1 MGMPFSRDYYFGRF
15 KADELA
21 RLQQAYIQTCT
32 AIGCCPVTSPLKDE
46 LVREIIQIYEC
57 GVFQPEKI
65 AELMKQ
71 IESVKHRAENSP
83 TLDQFGVIQSKT
95 A

>member
-1 MGMPFSRDYYFGRF
+1 
-15 KADELA
+15 
-21 RLQQAYIQTCT
+21 
-32 AIGCCPVTSPLKDE
+32 

-71 IESVKHRAENSP
+71 IESVKHRAETSP
-83 TLDQFGVIQSKT
+83 TLDQFPVIHSKT

>member
-1 MGMPFSRDYYFGRF
+1 MEMPFSRDYYFGRF

-21 RLQQAYIQTCT
+21 RLQQAYIQSCA
-32 AIGCCPVTSPLKDE
+32 AIGCCPITSPLKDE

-57 GVFQPEKI
+57 GVSQPEKI

-71 IESVKHRAENSP
+71 IESVKHRADQAQ
-83 TLDQFGVIQSKT
+83 TLDQFAVIHSKT